1 MKVVIQ
7 RVKEA
12 SVSVN
17 HMIIGKIEQ
26 GMLIFVGFTE
36 NDDLEN
42 VKKMAIKIS
51 MLRIFSDANNKMNL
65 NIKDFKGRILS
76 VSQFTLYANTEKGNR
91 PSFVNSLEKEKAESL
106 YQAFNKEL
114 ELILGIKTET
124 GCFGASMEV
133 SLINDGPVTIILEN

>member
-1 MKVVIQ
+1 MKIVIQ

-76 VSQFTLYANTEKGNR
+76 VSQFTLYADTEKGNR
-91 PSFVNSLEKEKAESL
+91 PSFINSLEKAKAESL